1 MGFFLRSLR
10 PWVTAL
16 AAAVV
21 LVACGGDDAPA
32 PLDGDHNSGGQPGQT
47 SLLQPFASTAEFR
60 AFTQQFGFR
69 RTSGASDKDSALP
82 PANGSPTTGGAEGS
96 PGNFSHTN
104 VQEAGVDEPDV
115 VKTDGKYLYIASDD
129 RVSIVDA
136 VPAADMRQVAEVA
149 VPGRVEKMFLD
160 GAQLV
165 VLYHSFADPAPI
177 PVAADVAV
185 MPYGTA
191 RTGILVA
198 DVSNPLAPVAQ
209 RHEMYDGWFTA
220 ARRVNDALH
229 VVLQFTP
236 SVIASGG
243 GVVTSPGTGSGS
255 SAGGAGPA
263 EVAPPAPRRVA
274 ADPDILPTVT
284 TDVDPTTL
292 LPKHYRV
299 GANSAPTDL
308 GALVDVS
315 QVLHPAQP
323 RWLNFVLIVSIDLA
337 QPDRAPGAIGYLGD
351 SAAVYAAPQALYIV
365 QSDYSFVDLP
375 VAGGDVVSSS
385 PAPARAVANSSTQ
398 VHKFALQGA
407 AVQASASGAVP
418 GSILSQYSL
427 SEHNGFLRVAT
438 HDWNAASAVYVL
450 EQVEAVLDIAGK
462 IENIAP
468 GENLY
473 AARFL
478 GDRGFL
484 VTFEQIDPLFTLD
497 LSNPRAPA
505 LVGELKVPGFS
516 EYLHPIDATHVLAVG
531 RSTQDV
537 GGRIIPA
544 AVQIS
549 LFDIT
554 DFANPQLQDAVQLP
568 PAMTTEASYN
578 PLAFNYWAERNLLAL
593 PVANNVMLPVPVTDT
608 TPASGPLWGAMV
620 YDVDLASGLLERG
633 QLRTT
638 RFDYPTWS
646 RAIFIGDYTY
656 YVRNDQVDVAATAAL
671 DQPVASV
678 ELAPPSTKPGPE
690 VQPPTGGGGVA
701 PPVAAV
707 P

>member
-1 MGFFLRSLR
+1 MGMFVRSLR

-16 AAAVV
+16 TAAVV

-32 PLDGDHNSGGQPGQT
+32 PLAGVHNSGGQPGQT
-47 SLLQPFASTAEFR
+47 SMLQPFASTAEFR

-69 RTSGASDKDSALP
+69 RTSGASDKNGALP
-82 PANGSPTTGGAEGS
+82 PTNAGPTTGGAEGS
-96 PGNFSHTN
+96 AGTFSHTN

-115 VKTDGKYLYIASDD
+115 VKTDGEYLYIASDG
-129 RVSIVDA
+129 RVNIVDA
-136 VPAADMRQVAEVA
+136 VPAADMRKVAELA
-149 VPGRVEKMFLD
+149 IPGRVEKMFLD
-160 GAQLV
+160 GARLV
-165 VLYHSFADPAPI
+165 VIYHSFADPTPI
-177 PVAADVAV
+177 ALAADVAV
-185 MPYGTA
+185 TSNDIA
-191 RTGILVA
+191 RTGVLVA
-198 DVSNPLAPVAQ
+198 DVSDPLAPVTQ
-209 RHEMYDGWFTA
+209 RHELFDGWFTA
-220 ARRVNDALH
+220 ARRVADALH
-229 VVLQFTP
+229 VVLEFTP
-236 SVIASGG
+236 NVIVVGG
-243 GVVTSPGTGSGS
+243 GVVTLPGTGASS
-255 SAGGAGPA
+255 SAGGA
-263 EVAPPAPRRVA
+263 APDDAALSVSRRVVA
-274 ADPDILPTVT
+274 GPDILPAVT

-299 GANSAPTDL
+299 GANSALTDL

-315 QVLHPAQP
+315 QVLHPTQP

-337 QPDRAPGAIGYLGD
+337 QPGQASRAVGYLGD

-375 VAGGDVVSSS
+375 VAGGDVVSSPPVS
-385 PAPARAVANSSTQ
+385 ARAVANSSTQ

-418 GSILSQYSL
+418 GTILSQYSL
-427 SEHNGFLRVAT
+427 SEHKGFLRVAT

-450 EQVEAVLDIAGK
+450 EQVEAALDIAGK

-537 GGRIIPA
+537 GGRIIPD

-568 PAMTTEASYN
+568 PTMTTEASYN
-578 PLAFNYWAERNLLAL
+578 PLAFNYWTERNLLAL
-593 PVANNVMLPVPVTDT
+593 PVANNVMLPVPVTDP
-608 TPASGPLWGAMV
+608 TPATGPLWGAMV
-620 YDVDLASGLLERG
+620 FDVDLASGLLERG
-633 QLRTT
+633 QLLTT
-638 RFDYPTWS
+638 RYDYPTWS

-656 YVRNDQVDVAATAAL
+656 YVRNDQVEVAATAAL
-671 DQPVASV
+671 DNTVASV
-678 ELAPPSTKPGPE
+678 ELAPPTVGGG
-690 VQPPTGGGGVA
+690 GGGGVSK
-701 PPVAAV
+701 PPVAV